1 MNIDFVFTFTNN
13 NKILSEKPSNL
24 AGCSRLLRE
33 FEKQRD
39 NSLNQNVELE
49 VVTNNM
55 DTDEIMERTGDIDSG
70 IENMETD
77 DCTPA
82 AAAAV
87 ANQSETS
94 VTKPLDTLA
103 MPVVTKPDRTNE
115 AEICLSRILNAFWA
129 DHCEGHIIVQEAA
142 LAHKEMSMNMDAF
155 SISDYDDL
163 VSGALIEIF
172 MQYFDGT
179 RIDLKKTQSDHSM
192 TTKTADSKKPLSS
205 FADASTSEQ
214 LSTEQASCSSSPTMK
229 PFNPS
234 DQAIIKFLIGC
245 YDRCNGEASNYSDPR
260 RIKEYGQYILELI
273 ERTKQQIVQYSVLVL
288 DRTIKLPANRTVSPQ
303 NKYRERSP
311 LVDLLYDSDIPSDYL
326 QMIVSE
332 AHKNQA
338 SMQQI
343 FGTLV
348 NNLFTDMQSK
358 IIGPRINVMAIQ
370 ALNELFNVTLLQEP
384 SVRPICNLVGKL
396 YNFYPSMVTSMP
408 GREITKTSFLG
419 PFLSVSVF
427 FEENPQLVDDE
438 IKTSSVELDRNS
450 VGLQSVSKYSRL

>member
-1 MNIDFVFTFTNN
+1 MVLD
-13 NKILSEKPSNL
+13 KPSNL

-39 NSLNQNVELE
+39 NSLNQNIELE
-49 VVTNNM
+49 LVTNSM
-55 DTDEIMERTGDIDSG
+55 DTDEIMERNADVDFG

-82 AAAAV
+82 PV
-87 ANQSETS
+87 AS
-94 VTKPLDTLA
+94 VTKPSDPA
-103 MPVVTKPDRTNE
+103 MPAVTKPDRTNE

-179 RIDLKKTQSDHSM
+179 RIDLKKSQSDRSM
-192 TTKTADSKKPLSS
+192 TTKAADSNKPLSS
-205 FADASTSEQ
+205 FADSSDQ
-214 LSTEQASCSSSPTMK
+214 LNADQASCSSSPTMK

-332 AHKNQA
+332 AHKSPA

-358 IIGPRINVMAIQ
+358 IIGPRFNVTAIQ

-396 YNFYPSMVTSMP
+396 YNFYPTMVTSMP

-450 VGLQSVSKYSRL
+450 VGLQSVSKHSRLSQCRIKF

>member
-1 MNIDFVFTFTNN
+1 
-13 NKILSEKPSNL
+13 
-24 AGCSRLLRE
+24 
-33 FEKQRD
+33 
-39 NSLNQNVELE
+39 
-49 VVTNNM
+49 
-55 DTDEIMERTGDIDSG
+55 
-70 IENMETD
+70 
-77 DCTPA
+77 
-82 AAAAV
+82 
-87 ANQSETS
+87 
-94 VTKPLDTLA
+94 
-103 MPVVTKPDRTNE
+103 
-115 AEICLSRILNAFWA
+115 
-129 DHCEGHIIVQEAA
+129 
-142 LAHKEMSMNMDAF
+142 MDAF

-179 RIDLKKTQSDHSM
+179 RIDLKKSQSDHSM
-192 TTKTADSKKPLSS
+192 TTKTVETNKPLSS
-205 FADASTSEQ
+205 FADASTSDQ
-214 LSTEQASCSSSPTMK
+214 LNTDQASCSSSPTMK

-245 YDRCNGEASNYSDPR
+245 YDRCSGEASNYSDPR

-288 DRTIKLPANRTVSPQ
+288 DRTIKLPANRTISPQ

-332 AHKNQA
+332 AHKTQA

-396 YNFYPSMVTSMP
+396 YNFYPTMVTSMP

-450 VGLQSVSKYSRL
+450 VGLQSVSSRLYSGSYNLFGTHFDVEHFIFLRLL

>member
-1 MNIDFVFTFTNN
+1 MASSFHVMKYYFVCFF
-13 NKILSEKPSNL
+13 
-24 AGCSRLLRE
+24 
-33 FEKQRD
+33 FQ
-39 NSLNQNVELE
+39 
-49 VVTNNM
+49 
-55 DTDEIMERTGDIDSG
+55 
-70 IENMETD
+70 
-77 DCTPA
+77 
-82 AAAAV
+82 
-87 ANQSETS
+87 
-94 VTKPLDTLA
+94 
-103 MPVVTKPDRTNE
+103 
-115 AEICLSRILNAFWA
+115 
-129 DHCEGHIIVQEAA
+129 
-142 LAHKEMSMNMDAF
+142 EMSMNMDAF

-179 RIDLKKTQSDHSM
+179 RIDLKKSQSDHSM
-192 TTKTADSKKPLSS
+192 TTKTVETNKPLSS
-205 FADASTSEQ
+205 FADASTSDQ
-214 LSTEQASCSSSPTMK
+214 LNTDQASCSSSPTMK

-245 YDRCNGEASNYSDPR
+245 YDRCSGEASNYSDPR

-288 DRTIKLPANRTVSPQ
+288 DRTIKLPANRTISPQ

-332 AHKNQA
+332 AHKTQA

-396 YNFYPSMVTSMP
+396 YNFYPTMVTSMP

-450 VGLQSVSKYSRL
+450 VGLQSVSSRLYSGSYNLFGTHFDVEHFIFLRLL